1 MCIKKLGRLRGC
13 IGTIEPVLTNVGEE
27 IITNAIS
34 VAINDTRF
42 EPVSVD
48 ELDFLTYSVDVMG
61 EAETI
66 ASEDELDAKRYGV
79 IVTSG
84 DKRGVLLPDLEG
96 VDTVSEQLM
105 YAKQKA
111 GIKDNEKVTIKRFE
125 VERHPVK
132 ED

>member
-1 MCIKKLGRLRGC
+1 M
-13 IGTIEPVLTNVGEE
+13 LTNVGEE
-27 IITNAIS
+27 IITNAVS

-61 EAETI
+61 EAEDVV
-66 ASEDELDAKRYGV
+66 SEDELDVKRYGV

-96 VDTVSEQLM
+96 VDTVSKQLI
-105 YAKQKA
+105 YARQKA

>member
-111 GIKDNEKVTIKRFE
+111 GIKDNEKVAIKRFE